1 MLDKDDESD
10 LLDMLDVIAK
20 RPEFKFVKSFA
31 TMRQLPDESSE
42 TISESNGLILS
53 SCREE
58 ILFISLHLFVPNSH
72 DISLQVWQLCGARLS
87 PGGTRSCRTSA
98 RT

>member
-42 TISESNGLILS
+42 TISESERGKIIVHVLIYF
-53 SCREE
+53 C
-58 ILFISLHLFVPNSH
+58 
-72 DISLQVWQLCGARLS
+72 
-87 PGGTRSCRTSA
+87 
-98 RT
+98 

>member
-42 TISESNGLILS
+42 TISESYGRI
-53 SCREE
+53 
-58 ILFISLHLFVPNSH
+58 
-72 DISLQVWQLCGARLS
+72 
-87 PGGTRSCRTSA
+87 
-98 RT
+98 